1 MSSHKQK
8 KPKIGVV
15 IGAGSVRSTAAIGL
29 FRVLEREGIVVDLI
43 AGTSGGAL
51 TGATIAF
58 GPTLDD
64 AYQGLLNGMTKEA
77 MTEFDYRAFLEI
89 TMPQIAKFPPNFSI
103 FDDGKMFRN
112 MRSHFGEHTFA
123 DLNIPLYVVATDL
136 ADGSKVILSEGDIAT
151 GIRAS
156 MGIPMIFGPIQ
167 VEGRW
172 LLDGGI
178 VDPLPVDIAIKE
190 DCDLIIAMGF
200 QTPSHPQADNFQQHI
215 LQIIAIMENNLTKA
229 QFAFH
234 NIAHHAELIPIMMK
248 FDFPIGTFDTH
259 LIPQIIE
266 AGEKE
271 VEKHLP
277 YIKQVLEQMT

>member
-1 MSSHKQK
+1 MSTKQK

-15 IGAGSVRSTAAIGL
+15 IGSGSVRSTAALGL
-29 FRVLEREGIVVDLI
+29 FRVLEREGVEVDMI

-51 TGATIAF
+51 TGATIAL

-64 AYQGLLNGMTKEA
+64 AQQGLLKGLTRDV
-77 MTEFDYRAFLEI
+77 MTEFNYQAFI
-89 TMPQIAKFPPNFSI
+89 QIAMPQIVKFPENFSI
-103 FDDGKMFRN
+103 FGDKGTFRN
-112 MRSHFGEHTFA
+112 LRAHFGNHRIE
-123 DLNIPLYVVATDL
+123 DLNIPLYIVATDL
-136 ADGSKVILSEGDIAT
+136 ADGSKVILSEGDLVTA
-151 GIRAS
+151 IRAS
-156 MGIPMIFGPIQ
+156 IGIPLIFGPIKY
-167 VEGRW
+167 EGRW

-178 VDPLPVDIAIKE
+178 VDPLPIDIAIKE

-200 QTPSHPQADNFQQHI
+200 ETPNQPKVDNFQHHI
-215 LQIIAIMENNLTKA
+215 LQVINILENNLTKA

-234 NIAHHAELIPIMMK
+234 NIAHHAEIIPIMMD

-259 LIPQIIE
+259 LIPQIVE

-271 VEKHLP
+271 TEKHLP